1 VTIDG
6 RTSTGIVVD
15 ANPHVLGIGVQ
26 LDAFLTMTAVIPRE
40 HIDLIRAEFASEMEV
55 WRGKPIVCASMQ
67 ERPVFLC

>member
-1 VTIDG
+1 
-6 RTSTGIVVD
+6 
-15 ANPHVLGIGVQ
+15 
-26 LDAFLTMTAVIPRE
+26 MTAVIPRE